1 MIETRLP
8 LAPDPR
14 ATVPAPDP
22 APLLE
27 PMATLRLANAVLRA
41 QKLAP
46 HQAVQALD
54 WRRQQA
60 NLRSSA

>member
-1 MIETRLP
+1 
-8 LAPDPR
+8 
-14 ATVPAPDP
+14 
-22 APLLE
+22 
-27 PMATLRLANAVLRA
+27 MATLRLANAVLRA